1 MAATDNFTKETTRN
15 TCTKV
20 KQLYIDGINVHSKE
34 FYEYFPLLSFC
45 FSCS

>member
-15 TCTKV
+15 TCAKV